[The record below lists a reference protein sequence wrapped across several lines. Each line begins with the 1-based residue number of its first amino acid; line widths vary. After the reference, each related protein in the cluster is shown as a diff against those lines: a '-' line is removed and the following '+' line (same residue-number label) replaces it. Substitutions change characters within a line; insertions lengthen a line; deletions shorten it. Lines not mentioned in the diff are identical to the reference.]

1 MCMATAGA
9 LLGVLVIIAVVTG
22 MVTIG
27 GRFRH
32 EPRR

>member
-1 MCMATAGA
+1 MATAGA
-9 LLGVLVIIAVVTG
+9 VFGMLVVIAVVTG
-22 MVTIG
+22 MVTVG